1 MTNCEILAM
10 LQPVLNE
17 GLFREIKAVFD
28 REEKQSYACA
38 LFQDALKTAETGDAM
53 YERRKAI
60 QQEDRDYSEC
70 KRDLANHGILTLN
83 RG

>member
-1 MTNCEILAM
+1 MTNCEILA
-10 LQPVLNE
+10 LLEPVLKAE
-17 GLFREIKAVFD
+17 LFAKVKAVFD
-28 REEKQSYACA
+28 REEKQAHA
-38 LFQDALKTAETGDAM
+38 FAILQDALKTTDTDAM